1 MDMMATFL
9 LSIRWQ
15 DIVDIAVNSYI
26 LFRLYILFR
35 KTIVIRVITGIGLLW
50 IFQRIAVSV
59 GLIVTSWAMQGIIAA
74 AALIIIIVF
83 RNEIRSVLQ
92 AKNLKAILWGFPQHE
107 THTPIEIIADSA
119 FDLARRRCGALIV
132 FPGKDDLEDMVQ
144 NGLLWNG
151 LISKEMLA
159 SIFWHDNPVHDG
171 AAVVKG
177 KQIAEVGVILPLSR
191 RNDFPSSYG
200 TRHRAAAGLA
210 EVTDALTVVVSEE
223 TGHVLVAKGSS
234 IDQIQDGK
242 ELIQRL
248 QTHLGID
255 TKATEDKKKG
265 RLEIGLAVLISILLV
280 TTVWFSFSR
289 GMETLIS
296 LEVPVE
302 YINRSPEMEIINTSV
317 NTVSMQ
323 LSGSRA
329 LIRSMRLEQ
338 VNVKL
343 DLSNAVV
350 GLNTFSISKENIT
363 LPPGVLFK
371 KVAPSVVEVVLDV
384 PVEKVLPI
392 QADWAGKMPDK
403 LILYQA
409 ALDPSRVHI
418 IGGSQLMEN
427 LSTIYTEAI
436 PLESLKK
443 NGTLTVNLA
452 LNPSALKLAKG
463 SNSNIR
469 ITYVIKERQHE

>member
-1 MDMMATFL
+1 MDMASFL

-35 KTIVIRVITGIGLLW
+35 RTIVIRVLTGIGLLW
-50 IFQRIAVSV
+50 IFQRLAVSL

-107 THTPIEIIADSA
+107 IHTPVEIISESA
-119 FDLARRRCGALIV
+119 FDLAKRRCGALIV
-132 FPGKDDLEDMVQ
+132 FPGKDDLEDVVQ
-144 NGLLWNG
+144 NGIPWKG

-171 AAVVKG
+171 AAVVRG
-177 KQIAEVGVILPLSR
+177 KQVSEVGVILPLSR

-200 TRHRAAAGLA
+200 TRHRAATGLA
-210 EVTDALTVVVSEE
+210 EVTDALAVVVSEE

-234 IDQIQDGK
+234 IQQVRDTK
-242 ELIQRL
+242 ELIQQL
-248 QTHLGID
+248 QAHLGVD
-255 TKATEDKKKG
+255 EKPAEQRLKG
-265 RLEIGLAVLISILLV
+265 RLEIGAAILVSVLLV

-289 GMETLIS
+289 GMETLIN
-296 LEVPVE
+296 LEVPLE
-302 YINRSPEMEIINTSV
+302 YVNRKPKMEILNASV
-317 NTVSMQ
+317 NTVNLQ

-329 LIRSMRLEQ
+329 LIRSMRPEQ

-343 DLSNAVV
+343 DLSGAVV
-350 GLNTFSISKENIT
+350 GVNTFTISKENIT

-371 KVAPSVVEVVLDV
+371 KVAPSVVKVVLDV
-384 PVEKVLPI
+384 SFGKALPI
-392 QADWAGKMPDK
+392 QADWVGKLPGN
-403 LILYQA
+403 LLLHQA
-409 ALDPSRVHI
+409 KIEPSWAHV
-418 IGGSQLMEN
+418 IGSSRLMEN
-427 LSTIYTEAI
+427 ISTIYTEPI
-436 PLESLKK
+436 PLDGLKAS
-443 NGTLTVNLA
+443 GTLTVGLA
-452 LNPSALKLAKG
+452 LSPPSLKFMDGFDKKV
-463 SNSNIR
+463 R
-469 ITYVIKERQHE
+469 ITYVIKERQAE